1 MLQVVIVNDE
11 FLRRVQKSK
20 VIVIDKRDNYFD
32 EQGKKQ
38 DTPLNMVFRC
48 MAIDPEISKIKFS
61 IKTKINDI
69 KVGDIVRVSIEKASV
84 YALTKRDVQ
93 KNTMVPIRVSLKGQ
107 LTKVVDNQ

>member
-11 FLRRVQKSK
+11 FLQRVQKSK

-38 DTPLNMVFRC
+38 DTPLNIVFRC